1 MASNTPSTD
10 VVSSAFDSTS
20 SADAYPYPLRDG
32 FRARIAL
39 AGARPSSEYPESPGL
54 PPPRARAS
62 SAAPVRSAFAF
73 AFASTSSA
81 AASAAAASKSAPTT
95 RRSAPRERRPRLSLG
110 RSLARFAT
118 TASLA
123 SSSSSSSGAHAN
135 AFGSAPPCPPV
146 PSRRRRSA
154 AAASAASRFASS
166 ASLSFSTSDSRTRAT
181 ARRSERI
188 RANAAIAAN
197 AAAAPRD
204 ALDRHPSQH
213 GTLIVGTLIVGTL
226 IVGTRIVGTRIVG
239 ARRGR
244 KRGGV
249 RAGGWRKRGRA
260 IDHTFPT
267 RAIRIVVRL
276 KVRRRAE
283 IRVDVARVR
292 LPRVVIVGEDAVA
305 HERGAG
311 HDGEPPGADPPGDS
325 AEGRVAR
332 LGGADDDFHG
342 AAVHGGFVTRER
354 AVFEQSASVVD
365 GDRASAARS
374 VDVGAIVGEDDAA
387 RDERAVDEDGAA
399 VASRRPTATPRAR
412 TTSTR
417 VRSPRTPTVRC
428 REAAPASR
436 THAVGAHAPR
446 ISSAF
451 STTGSSSPPR
461 SSEAARVMT
470 AVGEEEATRARR
482 SARVDTV
489 ACGGRRRRGRGRR
502 LRERAPGRTGRGPL
516 LAREVGDRI
525 RGTRDRARHE
535 REDARDARRREEH
548 RWFAT
553 RATRATTRPRGESHG
568 RAGVP
573 MARRSVDETATTQ

>member
-1 MASNTPSTD
+1 M
-10 VVSSAFDSTS
+10 
-20 SADAYPYPLRDG
+20 
-32 FRARIAL
+32 
-39 AGARPSSEYPESPGL
+39 
-54 PPPRARAS
+54 
-62 SAAPVRSAFAF
+62 
-73 AFASTSSA
+73 
-81 AASAAAASKSAPTT
+81 
-95 RRSAPRERRPRLSLG
+95 
-110 RSLARFAT
+110 
-118 TASLA
+118 
-123 SSSSSSSGAHAN
+123 
-135 AFGSAPPCPPV
+135 
-146 PSRRRRSA
+146 
-154 AAASAASRFASS
+154 
-166 ASLSFSTSDSRTRAT
+166 
-181 ARRSERI
+181 
-188 RANAAIAAN
+188 
-197 AAAAPRD
+197 
-204 ALDRHPSQH
+204 
-213 GTLIVGTLIVGTL
+213 
-226 IVGTRIVGTRIVG
+226 
-239 ARRGR
+239 
-244 KRGGV
+244 
-249 RAGGWRKRGRA
+249 
-260 IDHTFPT
+260 
-267 RAIRIVVRL
+267 

-311 HDGEPPGADPPGDS
+311 HDGDAGADPAGDVGV
-325 AEGRVAR
+325 EGRVAR

-399 VASRRPTATPRAR
+399 VASREADGDASREDDVDEGEVAEDADGEVSRGGAGVQDARGGRAR
-412 TTSTR
+412 AADLERFLHDGELVAAEVERGGEGDDGRGGGRGDVRAEVGEGGHGR
-417 VRSPRTPTVRC
+417 VR
-428 REAAPASR
+428 
-436 THAVGAHAPR
+436 
-446 ISSAF
+446 
-451 STTGSSSPPR
+451 
-461 SSEAARVMT
+461 
-470 AVGEEEATRARR
+470 
-482 SARVDTV
+482 
-489 ACGGRRRRGRGRR
+489 GRRRRGRGRR